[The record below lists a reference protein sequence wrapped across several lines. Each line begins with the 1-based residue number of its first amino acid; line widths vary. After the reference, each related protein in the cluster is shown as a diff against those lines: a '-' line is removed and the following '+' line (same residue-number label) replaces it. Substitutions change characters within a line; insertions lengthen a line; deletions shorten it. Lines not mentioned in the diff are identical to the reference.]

1 MKQGRTW
8 LSKMVTANRLVLSA
22 TLALAL
28 ALSLALALALT
39 LSLVNFANVAHCTSA
54 AAASSSWSSL

>member
-1 MKQGRTW
+1 MKQGRTG
-8 LSKMVTANRLVLSA
+8 LSKMVTTNRLVLST

-28 ALSLALALALT
+28 ALS